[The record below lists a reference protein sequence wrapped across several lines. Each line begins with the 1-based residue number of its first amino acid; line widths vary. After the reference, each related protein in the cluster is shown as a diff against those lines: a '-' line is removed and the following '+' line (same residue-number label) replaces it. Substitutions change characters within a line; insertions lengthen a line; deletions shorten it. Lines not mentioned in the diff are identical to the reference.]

1 MSLTQILGYASS
13 SNTLYTG
20 AQAGEHSATFND
32 PGDCATNIAVYPIG
46 TLIYV
51 VVGASPFS
59 LHVVRLPAHTESTL
73 DTST

>member
-1 MSLTQILGYASS
+1 MPLTQIPGYASS

-20 AQAGEHSATFND
+20 AQGGEHSATFSD

-51 VVGASPFS
+51 VVGAIPFS
-59 LHVVRLPAHTESTL
+59 LHVVRLPFHRESNLATY
-73 DTST
+73 T